1 MKYIAFETVCGDV
14 FICTKRSAR
23 NMSYQ
28 GFTREN
34 GVVPVIMEI
43 LGQVL
48 IMCTLTP
55 TGYVL
60 ILTLISKWTERRKQM
75 DSLQEET
82 CPFNL
87 LLPQHIYFFI
97 SRTSLAVLWV
107 LLWPPIKSSMHCPCS
122 PSKRTKVWFEVESTQ
137 ESHCA
142 SLPAFG
148 HKNTLDWWFF
158 SCFMWAKCVAAGELV
173 NSNHFKAPE
182 VFVASVFVRT
192 VNSSPY

>member
-122 PSKRTKVWFEVESTQ
+122 PSKRTKVWFEVESN
-137 ESHCA
+137 HIA
-142 SLPAFG
+142 HRSLPLATKIPLTDG
-148 HKNTLDWWFF
+148 
-158 SCFMWAKCVAAGELV
+158 
-173 NSNHFKAPE
+173 
-182 VFVASVFVRT
+182 
-192 VNSSPY
+192 SSPVLCELNVWQLGNWSTQTTLKLLKCL